1 MFSSTQHHICLY
13 HHHVG
18 IGYLRDRLSFGIV
31 YTNEIAF
38 AFVFFMEIKV
48 FKVQTLSPSSYYVVK
63 CVI

>member
-18 IGYLRDRLSFGIV
+18 IGYLRDRLSLGIV
-31 YTNEIAF
+31 YTNEIC
-38 AFVFFMEIKV
+38 FFYGNKGV
-48 FKVQTLSPSSYYVVK
+48 KSADSLSPSSYYVLK